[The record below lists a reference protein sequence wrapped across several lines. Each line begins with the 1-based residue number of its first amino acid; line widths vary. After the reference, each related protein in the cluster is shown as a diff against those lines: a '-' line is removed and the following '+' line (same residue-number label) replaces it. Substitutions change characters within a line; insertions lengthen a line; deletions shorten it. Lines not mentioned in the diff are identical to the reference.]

1 MEELH
6 QVVSAEPLDGM
17 RVLVSFEN
25 GVRGIFD
32 CEYLTKDSYWAKLK
46 SPAFSDKS
54 VLNAERCVGQ
64 KT

>member
-6 QVVSAEPLDGM
+6 QVVAAEPLEGF

-32 CEYLTKDSYWAKLK
+32 CEYLTKDPYWAKLK
-46 SPAFSDKS
+46 SPA
-54 VLNAERCVGQ
+54 
-64 KT
+64 